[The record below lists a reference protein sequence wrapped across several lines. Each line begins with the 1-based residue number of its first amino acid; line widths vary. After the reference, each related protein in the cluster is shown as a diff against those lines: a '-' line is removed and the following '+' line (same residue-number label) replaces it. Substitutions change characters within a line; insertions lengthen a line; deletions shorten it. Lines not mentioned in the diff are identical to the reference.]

1 MKRLFFILFSILIS
15 VVVSAGVTIP
25 QNINGVRLGKS
36 THKDVDRILTANGMQ
51 FDAEE
56 SDTTN
61 FVYRGEC
68 RHENMD
74 FGGVVTRYYMDTLIM
89 LSFVGR
95 CDSSCV
101 DYGKPFIHQIHTKY
115 GELQS
120 ADSSIYYS
128 KITSGVDPLGLKK
141 WGRTD
146 GNTLVVTLSNDSV
159 CSCMYF
165 AEGRMMEIMANALF
179 RLYMEFDPNYAD
191 ENKVYG
197 VAGVKFG
204 DSRETVR
211 KTISSKANQLLESDA
226 HSLNYYKVKIGGMTY
241 DYATFYFS
249 GEKGLVSV
257 NMQSSFYSWREEEA
271 LLAFENVKSQYSR
284 KYTNFKVVKDE
295 RDEKVCTCGAFIEG
309 YDYIPIIITF
319 QKSLSR
325 GGDIMYY
332 VQVDYY
338 HARRNGMY
346 DDEI

>member
-1 MKRLFFILFSILIS
+1 MKRLLIVLGAVMAS
-15 VVVSAGVTIP
+15 AMMMAGVTIP
-25 QNINGVRLGKS
+25 QNINGVRLGRS
-36 THKDVDRILTANGMQ
+36 SHKDVDKILAANGLQ
-51 FDAEE
+51 FDAEQ

-61 FVYRGEC
+61 FVYAGEC
-68 RHENMD
+68 RHEDMD
-74 FGGVVTRYYMDTLIM
+74 FGGIVTRYYMDTLIM

-95 CDSSCV
+95 CDSSCI
-101 DYGKPFIHQIHTKY
+101 DYGKPFIQRIHSKY
-115 GELQS
+115 DGLEK

-128 KITSGVDPLGLKK
+128 LITAGVDSLRLSK

-146 GNTLVVTLSNDSV
+146 GNTLVVTLTNDSV

-165 AEGRMMEIMANALF
+165 AEGRMKEIMANALF
-179 RLYMEFDPNYAD
+179 NLFMDFDPNYAE
-191 ENKVYG
+191 ENKVLG

-211 KTISSKANQLLESDA
+211 KIISSKANQLLESDA
-226 HSLNYYKVKIGGMTY
+226 HSLNYYKVKIGGATY

-249 GEKGLVSV
+249 GAKGLVSV
-257 NMQSSFYSWREEEA
+257 NMQSSFYSWRKEEA
-271 LLAFENVKSQYSR
+271 LIAFENVKSQYSR

-295 RDEKVCTCGAFIEG
+295 KDEKVCTCGAFIEG

-338 HARRNGMY
+338 HARRSGMY